1 MGELA
6 DSNRVRL
13 SYVKE
18 VTFGTEVVNPAMQI
32 LRLTSSD
39 FAANKQTAV
48 SDELRFDRQTGDL
61 IEVAFDSGGTLNIE
75 MSLGGTY
82 DDLIEAAM
90 ANPFSAE
97 LPLTPTTLGI
107 VAGTPAGGGTITDSV
122 AGAHFTNAV
131 LGQWILLAG
140 FATNADNNNWFKVN
154 GLTSVD
160 EITVADPHGL
170 LVTESGDADE
180 TARGKS
186 ITNGIIKS
194 SLQVEQAFTDIEA
207 YQLFSG
213 QRVGTWAMNVESGAI
228 LTGSFGF
235 QGTSVDTDDVGTDG
249 TPGDDPKWLGS
260 GSYLPATTSSVLNA
274 TSNVGLIVK
283 DGVQLSTAVQ
293 SLDVELDNALRNQQA
308 IGNKFPIGIG
318 YGRVTISGTV
328 SAYFEDM
335 SLYNDM
341 LNHNSVSMEFSF
353 IDAAGNS
360 MHLEFPRVKFASSGP
375 SAPGIDQDVIEDIE
389 WQAIVSDDGTYMM
402 RVDIAG
408 K

>member
-13 SYVKE
+13 SYAKE
-18 VTFGTEVVNPAMQI
+18 IAFGELVVDPAMQI

-61 IEVAFDSGGTLNIE
+61 IEVAFDSGGTLNVE

-90 ANPFSAE
+90 ANPFSPE
-97 LPLTPTTLGI
+97 LPITATQIDI
-107 VAGTPAGGGTITDSV
+107 VAATQTITDFS
-122 AGAHFTNAV
+122 ATSHFANAIV
-131 LGQWILLAG
+131 GQWILLSG
-140 FATNADNNNWFKVN
+140 FSVHVDNNNWFRVA
-154 GLTSVD
+154 T
-160 EITVADPHGL
+160 ITGAPNAVTVEDPHGL
-170 LVTESGDADE
+170 LADETGSGDE

-186 ITNGIIKS
+186 VTNGIVKS
-194 SLQVEQAFTDIEA
+194 SLQIEQAFTDIEA

-213 QRVGTWAMNVESGAI
+213 QRVGTWSMNVESGAI

-235 QGTSVDTDDVGTDG
+235 QGTKLTIDDVATDG
-249 TPGDDPKWLGS
+249 TPGDPPTWLGV
-260 GSYLPATTSSVLNA
+260 GSYLPATTTSVLNA
-274 TSNVGLIVK
+274 TSNVGVITK

-293 SLDVELDNALRNQQA
+293 SLDVELDNALRNQNA

-335 SLYNDM
+335 NLYKDM
-341 LNHNSVSMEFSF
+341 LNHADVSMEFSF
-353 IDAAGNS
+353 IDNAGNS

-375 SAPGIDQDVIEDIE
+375 SAPGIDQDVIEDLE
-389 WQAIVSDDGTYMM
+389 WQAIVSEDGTYMM